1 MSSDVNNSDGSPKK
15 HWKVDHDKTK
25 CALCVVCARNCE
37 TGALRRDE
45 EGGTLSL
52 HYNAVIC
59 NGCKGDKK
67 CEVTCPEEAIRIL
80 ESDAPAEADEHVMLN
95 ESELAEC
102 EFCHEHFAP
111 LCRLDVVAGRAD
123 AKGVKHQ
130 VERTFCP
137 LCRRTNLVV
146 DFINNMVGEDSEAKY
161 RSLRAMVR
169 DKKRRED
176 EERAKVESIE

>member
-1 MSSDVNNSDGSPKK
+1 MSSDGNHAEASQKK
-15 HWKVDHDKTK
+15 FWRVEHDKTK

-45 EGGTLSL
+45 EGNSLSL
-52 HYNAVIC
+52 HYNAIIC

-67 CEVTCPEEAIRIL
+67 CETTCPEEAIRIF
-80 ESDAPAEADEHVMLN
+80 ESDAPAEANEHVMLN
-95 ESELAEC
+95 RSELAEC
-102 EFCHEHFAP
+102 EFCHEYFAP
-111 LCRLDVVAGRAD
+111 LTRIDVVSGRAG

-146 DFINNMVGEDSEAKY
+146 NFLNDMVGEDSDARY
-161 RSLRAMVR
+161 RSLRSMVR
-169 DKKRRED
+169 EKKRRED
-176 EERAKVESIE
+176 AERAKYESVD